1 MKTKGWIS
9 LAAAGLGMVCAI
21 APAGAAPPTIDSYT
35 FGALRARDI
44 GPAKMSGRIAA
55 IDGVPG
61 DPEGRRPTTL
71 WVGAASGGV
80 WKSDDAGT
88 TFEPVFDEHPQS
100 IGAIRVD
107 PSDPDVVWVGTG
119 ETWVRNSVSVGAG
132 VFKTTDGGESW
143 KSMGLEASERIGAIR
158 IDPTNGDVVYVCAT
172 GALWNANEERGVYKT
187 TDGGETWEAILQLDA
202 DTGCAD
208 LDIDPQDPSILYAAL
223 WQFRRSP
230 DYFES
235 GGPGSGLYKTSD
247 GGATWKRLETGLPS
261 GELGRIAVAVSPSRP
276 SVVYAT
282 VESKKTALYRSDD
295 VGETWSEKNS
305 SPNVVMRPF
314 YFSELMVD
322 PSDFRRV
329 YKPGFVLTSSVDG
342 GESFTSM
349 MGGFGGSV
357 HPDHHALWIDP
368 SNPSTL
374 VLGTDGGVYISYD
387 GSNSWRFV
395 GSLPVSQL
403 YHVSYDMEHPY
414 NVYGGL
420 QDNGSWRGPSQSPG
434 GVQNSD
440 WENIGFGDGFWAF
453 PHPDDSNTL
462 YVEYQG
468 GRLLRL
474 DRRTGELQRIAPYPE
489 EGQEKLRFNWNTPIH
504 LSPNE
509 SETLYV
515 GSQYLHRSRDRGTS
529 WETVS
534 PDLTTDDPAL
544 QRQAS
549 SGGLTIDNTT
559 AENHATIFSIAE
571 SPLDPAV
578 IWVGTDDG
586 NLQLTRDGGA
596 TWSEVSDNVEGVPD
610 RTWVS
615 RVEASPHAAGTAFV
629 TFDGHQ
635 TGDMATYVAKTEDYG
650 LSWVSLVTEEI
661 EGFAK
666 VIEQDPVNPD
676 LLFLGTE
683 AGLFVSLDGGTIWA
697 RFKENLPQVAVHDLA
712 IHPREHDLII
722 ATHGRGVY
730 IVDDI
735 TPLRNL
741 TPEILD
747 AEVALVPSKPSV
759 VLPDIQ
765 LQEFPADDEFVGDNP
780 PRAASVTY
788 YLKKRHMF
796 GDLKLEIYDP
806 AGNLLRTLPGG
817 KRRGLNRID
826 WPMRLEPPKLPAAT
840 SLVPA
845 FIGPRVKEGTY
856 TVKLIKGKTTV
867 EGTIELVADETSPH
881 TAEDRAIQLETTL
894 ALYHG
899 LADLTYAMDSL
910 VDLRDA
916 TRARAE
922 GLKQGDVAKL
932 EAFAQRLDDLRSTL
946 VSTAAS
952 GMLSGDEKLRE
963 EMGNLYGDISA
974 YDGRPTDSQRA
985 EKDRLLT
992 RLAEAVA
999 KIDAAVA
1006 EDLPALNRLLE
1017 KRGKEPLARQSYE
1030 AWEDGDTVGSGSGSV
1045 VSSRA
1050 RRRWMEWAETGLMI
1064 LR

>member
-1 MKTKGWIS
+1 MRTKPWIF
-9 LAAAGLGMVCAI
+9 LAAAAGLGVVCATV
-21 APAGAAPPTIDSYT
+21 PAQAAPPKIDSYT

-80 WKSDDAGT
+80 WKSEDAGI
-88 TFEPVFDEHPQS
+88 TFEPVFDDHPQS

-107 PSDPDVVWVGTG
+107 PTNPDVVWVGTG
-119 ETWVRNSVSVGAG
+119 EPWVRNSVSVGAG
-132 VFKTTDGGESW
+132 VYKTTDGGESW
-143 KSMGLEASERIGAIR
+143 TLMGLEDSERIGAIR
-158 IDPTNGDVVYVCAT
+158 IDPTDGDVVYICAT
-172 GALWNANEERGVYKT
+172 GHLWNANEERGVYKT
-187 TDGGETWEAILQLDA
+187 TDGGETWEAILQVDA

-208 LDIDPQDPSILYAAL
+208 LDIDPQDPSILYAAM

-235 GGPGSGLYKTSD
+235 GGPGSGLYKSSD
-247 GGATWKRLETGLPS
+247 GGANWKRLESGLPS

-282 VESKKTALYRSDD
+282 VEAEKTALYRSDD

-314 YFSELMVD
+314 YFSELVVD

-329 YKPGFVLTSSVDG
+329 YKPGFILTSSVDG
-342 GESFTSM
+342 GESFTSLL
-349 MGGFGGSV
+349 GGFGGSI

-368 SNPSTL
+368 TNPSTV

-387 GSNSWRFV
+387 GTNSWRFV
-395 GSLPVSQL
+395 GSLPVSQF
-403 YHVSYDMEHPY
+403 YHVSYDMEIPY

-420 QDNGSWRGPSQSPG
+420 QDNGSWVGPSQSPG
-434 GVQNSD
+434 GIQNGD

-453 PHPDDSNTL
+453 PHPEDSNTI

-468 GRLLRL
+468 GRLMRL
-474 DRRTGELQRIAPYPE
+474 DRRSGELQRIAPYPE

-504 LSPNE
+504 LSPND
-509 SETLYV
+509 SETIYF
-515 GSQYLHRSRDRGTS
+515 GSQYLHRSKDRGAS
-529 WETVS
+529 WETIS

-544 QRQAS
+544 QRQAT
-549 SGGLTIDNTT
+549 SGGLTTDNTT
-559 AENHATIFSIAE
+559 AENHTTIFTIAE
-571 SPLDPAV
+571 SPLDPQV

-586 NLQLTRDGGA
+586 NLQVTRDGGT
-596 TWSEVSDNVEGVPD
+596 TWSEVSNNVETVPD
-610 RTWVS
+610 RTWVT

-629 TFDGHQ
+629 TFDGHN
-635 TGDMATYVAKTEDYG
+635 TGDMTTYVAKTEDHG
-650 LSWVSLVTEEI
+650 ATWVSLASEDI
-661 EGFAK
+661 SGFAK
-666 VIEQDPVNPD
+666 VIEQDPVNAD

-683 AGLFVSLDGGTIWA
+683 GGLFVSLDGGGSWA
-697 RFKENLPQVAVHDLA
+697 RFRENLPPVSVHDLT
-712 IHPREHDLII
+712 IHPREHDLIVG
-722 ATHGRGVY
+722 THGRGIY
-730 IVDDI
+730 IIDDI

-741 TPEILD
+741 TPEILEAD
-747 AEVALVPSKPSV
+747 VSLVPSKPAV
-759 VLPDIQ
+759 VLPDNQ

-780 PRAASVTY
+780 SRVATITY

-796 GDLKLEIYDP
+796 GDLKVEIYD
-806 AGNLLRTLPGG
+806 AEGNLLRSLPAG

-826 WPMRLEPPKLPAAT
+826 WPMRLKPPKLPAAT

-845 FIGPRVKEGTY
+845 FIGPRVEEGTY
-856 TVKLIKGKTTV
+856 TVRLIKGKKTV
-867 EGTIELVADETSPH
+867 EGTVELVADESSSH
-881 TAEDRAIQLETTL
+881 TTEDRALQLETTL
-894 ALYHG
+894 ALYDG

-910 VDLRDA
+910 VGLRDA
-916 TRARAE
+916 ARERGE
-922 GLKQGDVAKL
+922 GLKKGDIAKL
-932 EAFAQRLDDLRSTL
+932 EAFADRLDDLRGAL
-946 VSTAAS
+946 VSTSKS

-974 YDGRPTDSQRA
+974 YDGRPTDSQLA
-985 EKDRLLT
+985 EKDRLMARLT
-992 RLAEAVA
+992 EATA
-999 KIDAAVA
+999 KIDSAIA
-1006 EDLPALNRLLE
+1006 EDLPTLNRLLE
-1017 KRGKEPLARQSYE
+1017 KRGEEPLARQSREGWE
-1030 AWEDGDTVGSGSGSV
+1030 ADDSSGAAVGPQAQRYW
-1045 VSSRA
+1045 SRWFA
-1050 RRRWMEWAETGLMI
+1050 GGAAGL